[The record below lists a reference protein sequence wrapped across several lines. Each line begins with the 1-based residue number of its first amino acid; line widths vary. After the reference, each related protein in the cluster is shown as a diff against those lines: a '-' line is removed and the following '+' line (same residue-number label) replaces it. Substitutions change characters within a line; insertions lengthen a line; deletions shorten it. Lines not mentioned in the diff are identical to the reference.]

1 MGTEEQPK
9 PVRIRRTP
17 KGKKPRY
24 FADPATDKLL
34 SMVITLAEELS
45 VTRDRLDTVEQLL
58 AAHGLLPPNAV
69 EDFAPDQNLEDARE
83 QRRKRFVDRL
93 LGALRAELDEAT
105 SPGFPSSREEILKDL
120 D

>member
-1 MGTEEQPK
+1 MSKSAPN
-9 PVRIRRTP
+9 PIRRTP

-24 FADPATDKLL
+24 FEDPATDKLL
-34 SMVITLAEELS
+34 SMVMTLAEELS

-58 AAHGLLPPNAV
+58 NAHGLLPPAAV
-69 EDFAPDQNLEDARE
+69 EEFEPDTALESARE
-83 QRRKRFVDRL
+83 ARRARFVNRL

-105 SPGFPSSREEILKDL
+105 NPDFPRSREDILNQL